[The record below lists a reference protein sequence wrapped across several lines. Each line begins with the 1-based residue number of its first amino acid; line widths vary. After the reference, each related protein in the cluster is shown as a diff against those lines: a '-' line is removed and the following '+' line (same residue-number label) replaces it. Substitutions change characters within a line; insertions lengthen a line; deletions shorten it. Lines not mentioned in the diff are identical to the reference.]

1 MGFCIFMIII
11 VSKDEDINFNCDK
24 VRKKKINKIFKNFIM
39 NCVVSYDM
47 DGNMVIFKD
56 DEIGDGLIILKC
68 LENKGNVYES
78 GYLVKK
84 EDRNEMVGYN
94 FIENKVVE
102 IELNNFEKIGRFFLI
117 NEYDNKMKYI

>member
-1 MGFCIFMIII
+1 MIII

-56 DEIGDGLIILKC
+56 DEIGDGLIILKY

-94 FIENKVVE
+94 FIENNVVE